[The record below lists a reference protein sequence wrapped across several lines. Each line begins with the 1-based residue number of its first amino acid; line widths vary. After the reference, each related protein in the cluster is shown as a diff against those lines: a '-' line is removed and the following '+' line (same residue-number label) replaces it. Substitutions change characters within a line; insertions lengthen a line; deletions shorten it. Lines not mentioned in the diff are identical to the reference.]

1 MRFANP
7 KNWLWLIS
15 LGGSILIWQLVS
27 VNLNDRPF
35 PSASKISNALW
46 AMLQTGE
53 FWGDLGVTFLIA
65 MVGLII
71 GIVLAVPLGLLVG
84 LNEFAFRSTKFILD
98 FLKVIPPIVVLPLV
112 LLMFGTTIKFSVTLV
127 VFGVLFSVIVQAT
140 YGVRDTD
147 PVLLDTL
154 SAFNA
159 SKYARLKYAVLPSA
173 LPFIATGTKIATSAA
188 VIVSIVTGLVG
199 SGPGLGHSLSVA
211 ETGGNFPNVYAY
223 VVVLGVVGILVNMLV
238 SAIDKR
244 IIFWRG
250 K

>member
-15 LGGSILIWQLVS
+15 LGGTVLIWQLVS
-27 VNLNDRPF
+27 VSLNDRPF
-35 PSASKISNALW
+35 PSVSKISNALSE
-46 AMLQTGE
+46 MLQTGE

-71 GIVLAVPLGLLVG
+71 GIALAVPLGLLVG
-84 LNEFAFRSTKFILD
+84 LSEFAFRSTKFILD

-127 VFGVLFSVIVQAT
+127 VFGVLFSVLVQAT

-159 SKYARLKYAVLPSA
+159 SRYARL
-173 LPFIATGTKIATSAA
+173 
-188 VIVSIVTGLVG
+188 
-199 SGPGLGHSLSVA
+199 
-211 ETGGNFPNVYAY
+211 
-223 VVVLGVVGILVNMLV
+223 
-238 SAIDKR
+238 
-244 IIFWRG
+244 
-250 K
+250 

>member
-7 KNWLWLIS
+7 KNWLWLVS

-35 PSASKISNALW
+35 PSASKISSALW
-46 AMLQTGE
+46 VMLQTAE
-53 FWGDLGVTFLIA
+53 FWGDLGVTFFIA
-65 MVGLII
+65 MIGLII
-71 GIVLAVPLGLLVG
+71 GIALAVPLGLLVG
-84 LNEFAFRSTKFILD
+84 LNEFAYRSTKFIFD

-112 LLMFGTTIKFSVTLV
+112 LLMFGTTMKFSITLV

-223 VVVLGVVGILVNMLV
+223 VVVLGAVGILVNILV

>member
-27 VNLNDRPF
+27 VSLNDRPF
-35 PSASKISNALW
+35 PSAAKISSALW
-46 AMLQTGE
+46 AMVQTRE
-53 FWGDLGVTFLIA
+53 FWGDLGVTVLIA
-65 MVGLII
+65 MVGLMI
-71 GIVLAVPLGLLVG
+71 GVLLAVPLGLLVG

-223 VVVLGVVGILVNMLV
+223 VVVLGIVGILVNMAV
-238 SAIDKR
+238 SALDKR